1 MENTEEQQESSF
13 MKIIKTIWGWVWP
26 ALIAIGI
33 VLVIKQFF
41 IEPVHVSGTSMSPN
55 LYDTEQVFCFKKL
68 VPIHRGSVICFN
80 AYGVDPECK
89 DPKRIY
95 VKRVIGLPGD
105 TVVSKNGN
113 IYVNGKLAS
122 QSYITPTQR
131 NGSNTGNWD
140 LAKLSVKHS
149 WQKNVEETKVPSG
162 AYFCL
167 GDNRAVS
174 NDSRYFG
181 DVPESHVLGV
191 VKVFNFNS
199 ESTHRDNINLFWKHF
214 FEVN

>member
-105 TVVSKNGN
+105 TVVSKNG
-113 IYVNGKLAS
+113 
-122 QSYITPTQR
+122 
-131 NGSNTGNWD
+131 SNTGNWD
-140 LAKLSVKHS
+140 LAKLSVEHS